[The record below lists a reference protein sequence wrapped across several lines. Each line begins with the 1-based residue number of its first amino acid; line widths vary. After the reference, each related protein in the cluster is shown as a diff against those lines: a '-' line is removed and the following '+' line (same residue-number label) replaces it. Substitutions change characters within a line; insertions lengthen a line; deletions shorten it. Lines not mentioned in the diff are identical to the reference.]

1 MIDGLENWK
10 QPRYSKEDAAKLE
23 KDIRNRQVALSAFV
37 DPDAGI
43 DRPVQCHNLDR
54 APLQR
59 LSHPCQSSHDY
70 YRSGNPA
77 GTSRV
82 IYTLEDGRFLVAAP
96 DVHGIERYYVADEKT
111 YLVLV
116 EDVTWQFHAE
126 ERDWETG
133 ALPDPD
139 TRVNPARV
147 LP

>member
-23 KDIRNRQVALSAFV
+23 EDIRNRQVALSAFS

-43 DRPVQCHNLDR
+43 DKPVQCHNLDR

-70 YRSGNPA
+70 YRPGNPA
-77 GTSRV
+77 GSVRV

-96 DVHGIERYYVADEKT
+96 DVHGVERHYIADTKSH
-111 YLVLV
+111 LVLV
-116 EDVTWQFHAE
+116 EDVTRQFVE
-126 ERDWETG
+126 ERRHYVTG
-133 ALPDPD
+133 ALPELGGED
-139 TRVNPARV
+139 NGGN
-147 LP
+147 